1 MDTNK
6 VIRAITQSVI
16 VIVIA

>member
-6 VIRAITQSVI
+6 VIRTITQSVI
-16 VIVIA
+16 VIVIS